1 MSMGRGTDAPFEQI
15 GADFIIGRELAH
27 YLNVREIPGVRAYPT
42 AFTPTESTFKG
53 KRIEGVR
60 FVVTNRELLNASR
73 LGIEIAVAIE
83 KLYPGKID
91 WKLTGRLIGSDD
103 AIRRI
108 QATEDPRLIEES
120 YQEAVEAFIEKRKP
134 FLLYP

>member
-1 MSMGRGTDAPFEQI
+1 MGRGTDAPFEQI
-15 GADFIIGRELAH
+15 GSDFIGGRELAH
-27 YLNVREIPGVRAYPT
+27 YLNMREIPGVRAYPT
-42 AFTPTESTFKG
+42 AFTPTESNFKG

-60 FVVTNRELLNASR
+60 FVITNRELLNASR
-73 LGIEIAVAIE
+73 LGIEVAVAIE

-103 AIRRI
+103 TIKRI

-120 YQEAVEAFIEKRKP
+120 YQEAVEAFIEKRKA
-134 FLLYP
+134 FLLYQ